1 MDDCSTFAS
10 PDAYRFAIIPQVS
23 KLAASAGELSAACN
37 LSDDIDFSFFGNA
50 LEEQEPCDIIK
61 HAALADEPVVTEASV
76 FFAAYAKK
84 ASQRQSDGDDKGK
97 MQLWRKPVYP

>member
-61 HAALADEPVVTEASV
+61 HAALADEPV
-76 FFAAYAKK
+76 
-84 ASQRQSDGDDKGK
+84 R
-97 MQLWRKPVYP
+97 W